1 MHAFRLLSALV
12 TTLMITL
19 PVSLQAHA
27 QTQAQPGGQWSEYDD
42 VFEDGAR
49 HAHVWQ
55 WGWTGI
61 YGTSLAV
68 NAYQSSEANDAD
80 DRFDARVGVVKSALA
95 LGGMLT
101 DRQPHPA
108 ALAEYERLKASG
120 ELSGVQALGLQLSQA
135 ERERR
140 GWGARVGSLVVNGV
154 AGAVIAADGR
164 ESDGAI
170 NFATGMLVNELQ
182 IWTQPNQATSAIN
195 RFQPANLSLGPMTI
209 PGEYA
214 LHVGPQQLGA
224 TWRY

>member
-1 MHAFRLLSALV
+1 MHAVRLVAALV
-12 TTLMITL
+12 TTLVVTL
-19 PVSLQAHA
+19 PLSLNAQA
-27 QTQAQPGGQWSEYDD
+27 QTAGQWHEYDD
-42 VFEDGAR
+42 VFEQGAR
-49 HAHVWQ
+49 HAEIWQ

-61 YGTSLAV
+61 YTTSLAV
-68 NAYQSSEANDAD
+68 NAYQSSEASDPD

-95 LGGMLT
+95 VAGMLT

-108 ALAEYERLKASG
+108 ALAEYQRLKASG
-120 ELSGVQALGLQLSQA
+120 DLSGVQALGLQLAQA

-140 GWGARVGSLVVNGV
+140 GWAARVSSLVVNGI

-182 IWTQPNQATSAIN
+182 IWTQPRQASSAIQ
-195 RFQPANLSLGPMTI
+195 RFQPANLSLGPITI

-214 LHVGPQQLGA
+214 LHVAPQQIGA